1 MEFVDLVGFVA
12 GACTTLA
19 FLPQVMK
26 VWKTKHTKDL
36 SLGLFS
42 LFLVGILLWLFY
54 GVVVGSLPII
64 MANFITFIFVFILL
78 VFKIKYG

>member
-1 MEFVDLVGFVA
+1 MDFVDLVGFAA

-42 LFLVGILLWLFY
+42 LFLVGIILWLFY
-54 GVVVGSLPII
+54 GVVAGSLPII

>member
-1 MEFVDLVGFVA
+1 MDFVDIIGFVA
-12 GACTTLA
+12 GACTTIA
-19 FLPQVMK
+19 FLPQVIK

-42 LFLVGILLWLFY
+42 LFLVGILMWMFY

-78 VFKIKYG
+78 VFKIRYG